1 MLTIIFKSLEQLLL
15 YSWWVILFTIFCY
28 LAYEQGLIKR
38 NKDFDKLH
46 AQYVELQKENKRCLA
61 LQEKLLLQIN
71 SQSDVEW
78 VELTLMK
85 GLGLV
90 PDGQTKVVFI
100 HPETKK

>member
-1 MLTIIFKSLEQLLL
+1 MLSIIYKSFEQILL
-15 YSWWVILFTIFCY
+15 YSWWVILFALCCF
-28 LAYEQGLIKR
+28 LVYERGLVKR
-38 NKDFDKLH
+38 DMDFDKLH
-46 AQYVELQKENKRCLA
+46 AQYIELQKENKRSLA

-90 PDGQTKVVFI
+90 PDGQTKVVFV
-100 HPETKK
+100 HPVKQ